1 MYFILAML
9 SLVILA
15 VVMNRA
21 LQYNNTKSKQEQFI
35 KNNQIVKN
43 LAKNKQKTNS
53 CLDTNNNV
61 YISNPRFD
69 PNIIGSDFYHW
80 YHNN

>member
-1 MYFILAML
+1 MYIILVML
-9 SLVILA
+9 GLVIIA
-15 VVMNRA
+15 TIMNRA

-61 YISNPRFD
+61 FSDKFTYD
-69 PNIIGSDFYHW
+69 PVYKGFAGNIWND
-80 YHNN
+80 